1 MENGGEDIKIHLA
14 VSDENYEEVKNFLM
28 SKGIEIDDE
37 SEFVLTQRDKYVGHL
52 TVRTIGTG
60 EKIHI
65 SVSDIILIESYGH
78 TVEVV
83 TAEDTY
89 TTGDRL
95 YQLINILDQQKFLR
109 VSNSVIISKRMVKQ
123 IRPSVSMKFVLT
135 MANGRKIDVT
145 RSYYNNFKEAFN
157 I

>member
-1 MENGGEDIKIHLA
+1 MKIQLA
-14 VSDENYEEVKNFLM
+14 VSDESYEEVKNFLL
-28 SKGIEIDDE
+28 SKGVEIDDE
-37 SEFVLTQRDKYVGHL
+37 ADFVLTQRDKYVGHI
-52 TVRTIGTG
+52 TVRNTKTN
-60 EKIHI
+60 EKLHI

-83 TAEDTY
+83 TGEDTY

-95 YQLINILDQQKFLR
+95 YQLINILDPQKFIR
-109 VSNSVIISKRMVKQ
+109 VSNSVIIAKKMVRQ

-135 MANGRKIDVT
+135 MHNGRKIDVT
-145 RSYYNNFKEAFN
+145 RSYYNSFKDAFH

>member
-1 MENGGEDIKIHLA
+1 MKIKLA
-14 VSDENYEEVKNFLM
+14 ISDESYEEVKEFLL

-37 SEFVLTQRDKYVGHL
+37 ADFELIQRDKYAGHM
-52 TVRTIGTG
+52 TVRNTKTA
-60 EKIHI
+60 EKVHI
-65 SVSDIILIESYGH
+65 SVNDVILIESYGH

-89 TTGDRL
+89 TTSDRL
-95 YQLINILDQQKFLR
+95 YQLINMLDPQKFLR